1 MEKYH
6 PTDRRYTKDH
16 EWAYRENGLI
26 IVGITWYAQSK
37 LKDIVYVELP
47 KVGRKVNKGEAIA
60 VVESVKTA
68 ADVYSPVSGE
78 IVEVNKE
85 LESKPELINQDPY
98 GKGWI
103 AKIKPSNLEKEWDE
117 LLEASN
123 YVKLI
128 ST

>member
-1 MEKYH
+1 
-6 PTDRRYTKDH
+6 
-16 EWAYRENGLI
+16 
-26 IVGITWYAQSK
+26 

-68 ADVYSPVSGE
+68 ADIYSPVSGE
-78 IVEVNKE
+78 IVEVNRE

-103 AKIKPSNLEKEWDE
+103 AKIKPSNLEKEWNE
-117 LLEASN
+117 LLEANN